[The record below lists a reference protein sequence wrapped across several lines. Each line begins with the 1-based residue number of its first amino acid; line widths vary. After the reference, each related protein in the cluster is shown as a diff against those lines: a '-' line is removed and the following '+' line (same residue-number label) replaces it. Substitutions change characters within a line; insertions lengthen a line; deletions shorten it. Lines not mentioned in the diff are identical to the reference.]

1 MPPWETANFREWLKS
16 IYQLQ
21 TDINIVTWLRRNYG
35 LSNATIN
42 EITNYTLPTNGT
54 QQQQSSEDTEQE
66 DLDPSIYGLP
76 GFINGTKLDEL
87 R

>member
-1 MPPWETANFREWLKS
+1 M
-16 IYQLQ
+16 
-21 TDINIVTWLRRNYG
+21 NYG

-42 EITNYTLPTNGT
+42 EITNYSLPTNGT

-76 GFINGTKLDEL
+76 GFINGT
-87 R
+87 